1 MQSIRKMALVPHGM
15 VEQLFQKQQL
25 MTDEPIEQLSSL
37 DSDLHRILKDT
48 TLPSDQ
54 KAKLYN
60 QALERFSVMRHKH
73 IDPAPVEQPEE
84 EPDHDVLSGVPKQY
98 MNRAHALYKKVRTI
112 PGMKWNDQGEMV
124 YNGERVPG
132 SNIVDLIHT
141 FVKPG
146 RRNGMK
152 PVGWRVFGQ
161 RLLEGG
167 VPRTLITNKMLWKD
181 VETGHEE
188 DNPRPET
195 PRRRINRQPAQPIN
209 RGPRWQRL

>member
-1 MQSIRKMALVPHGM
+1 MALVPQGM
-15 VEQLFQKQQL
+15 VDQLFQKQQL
-25 MTDEPIEQLSSL
+25 LTDEPIEQLSSL
-37 DSDLHRILKDT
+37 DSELHRILKDT

-60 QALERFSVMRHKH
+60 QALERFSVLRHKH
-73 IDPAPVEQPEE
+73 IDPLPKVLIDE

-98 MNRAHALYKKVRTI
+98 VNRAQALYKKVKTV
-112 PGMKWNDQGEMV
+112 PGLKWNDQGEMV
-124 YNGERVPG
+124 YNGDRVPG

-146 RRNGMK
+146 RRNSIK
-152 PVGWRVFGQ
+152 PVGWKTFGQ
-161 RLLEGG
+161 KLLEAG
-167 VPRTLITNKMLWKD
+167 VPRTIITNKLLWHE

-188 DNPRPET
+188 KDNPRPAT
-195 PRRRINRQPAQPIN
+195 PRRRVNQLPAQAIN